1 MSDSEQGTAVETQ
14 PVAPA
19 EQGGEGTAPS
29 QQQSGEAG
37 NVETPQ
43 EGRQPERGIPPGA
56 YRELKSLRQENRE
69 YQRRLA
75 EIEQRLQQ
83 QQAPAS
89 NGQESPKSIW
99 DDPDAYLES
108 KFMTLQQRARLQSQ
122 TDEAYKFIQSQDD
135 VRSVEDEDEIA
146 GIMREN
152 GLTVLLSHDPMKAI
166 KLALKLWRDEKGIN
180 PNASKDL
187 ALTKNQA
194 KAVVGAPAAGGKK
207 VWTQAEIA
215 QLSQD
220 PVKWGEV
227 RDDIVAAQKEGRI
240 R

>member
-1 MSDSEQGTAVETQ
+1 VSEGEQGTAVEQ

-29 QQQSGEAG
+29 QEQSGEAG

-43 EGRQPERGIPPGA
+43 EGRQPERGIPPSA
-56 YRELKSLRQENRE
+56 YRELKGLRQRVRE
-69 YQRRLA
+69 YERRFA
-75 EIEQRLQQ
+75 ELESRMQQ
-83 QQAPAS
+83 PTAANAQD
-89 NGQESPKSIW
+89 GPKSIW

-108 KFMTLQQRARLQSQ
+108 KFQTLQQQSRIRAQQ
-122 TDEAYKFIQSQDD
+122 DEAYKFIQSQDD
-135 VRSVEDEDEIA
+135 VRTVEDEDEIA
-146 GIMREN
+146 EVMRDN
-152 GLTVLLSHDPMKAI
+152 GLTVMLSHAPTKAVEI
-166 KLALKLWRDEKGIN
+166 ALKLWRESKGIN
-180 PNASKDL
+180 PGAEAAKNL

-207 VWTQAEIA
+207 IWTQAEIA
-215 QLSQD
+215 QLSSD

-227 RDDIVAAQKEGRI
+227 RDEIVAAQKEGRI